1 MTAIAVNSEVG
12 RLRTVM
18 LHRPGTELT
27 RLTPHNKDGL
37 LFDEILWPDLAQR
50 EHDRFAEL
58 LCSRG
63 VEVVYLETL
72 LAEALALDEAREQVL
87 SRLCDERR
95 LGRAAADLL
104 RGLLSEESPAAL
116 GDHLIGGLTV
126 ADAVARMGKG
136 TSVPLRI
143 WADDDFLLPPLPNHL
158 FTRDTS
164 HWVYG
169 GVAVNAMMKKARR
182 HETLNLETIYR
193 YHPRFTQ
200 AEFSLWTDG
209 LDRGP
214 ATMEGGDVHVIGR
227 GSVLIG
233 MSERTTPMAVEHLA
247 RRLFAA
253 GAAERVIA
261 LVMPKHRAYMHLDT
275 IMTMVDERSFVAFQG
290 MGNLPSI
297 VIEPAGEDIRVT
309 PHEADDMRAVIAD
322 ALGLDEIRML
332 TTPQSAVE
340 AIREQWD
347 DGCNLL
353 AIEPGVVVAYERNQ
367 RSNTYLREQGIE
379 VLEISGGEL
388 GRGRGGPRCMTC
400 PIDRDAI

>member
-1 MTAIAVNSEVG
+1 MTAIAVTSEVG

>member
-104 RGLLSEESPAAL
+104 RGLLLEESPAAL